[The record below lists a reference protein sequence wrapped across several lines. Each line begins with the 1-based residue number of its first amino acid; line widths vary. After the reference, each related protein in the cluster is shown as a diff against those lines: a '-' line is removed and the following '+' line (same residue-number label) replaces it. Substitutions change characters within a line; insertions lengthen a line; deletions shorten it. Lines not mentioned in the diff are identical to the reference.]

1 MARSDEYA
9 AGQKYPDST
18 GWRRYPPAR
27 VVDVLFRSALLGMAA
42 LSLVIIICGYGL
54 GYDSW
59 LPGLIFVGALL
70 AILGIGLL
78 AAQWL
83 ILNEY
88 RWTVR
93 ISVSR
98 PWYRYVAWI
107 AVLLFAWAFGT
118 WGAAHGVVQDPWTL
132 VPSTLAAIG
141 TVIAGLAAW
150 RGANRTGTGNRAG
163 SPGGVA
169 GNPDVQPDPDRI
181 QRLSDALQ
189 QRPTQ
194 GPDVLLRTPA
204 TADIENLAAL
214 LDNGI
219 ISWPEFR
226 ELKASLLT
234 GERLARIAEDN
245 LWAEFEEFL
254 RDRPRPGE

>member
-1 MARSDEYA
+1 
-9 AGQKYPDST
+9 
-18 GWRRYPPAR
+18 
-27 VVDVLFRSALLGMAA
+27 MAA
-42 LSLVIIICGYGL
+42 LSIVIIICGYGL

-118 WGAAHGVVQDPWTL
+118 WGAAHGVVRDPWSL
-132 VPSTLAAIG
+132 VPSTLAAVG
-141 TVIAGLAAW
+141 TVIAGMAAW
-150 RGANRTGTGNRAG
+150 RNAARSRTGAPGSGKPAEPRPPENSVPQPRAE
-163 SPGGVA
+163 S
-169 GNPDVQPDPDRI
+169 VQH
-181 QRLSDALQ
+181 LSDALQ
-189 QRPTQ
+189 QRPMR

-204 TADIENLAAL
+204 TEKIENLAAL
-214 LDNGI
+214 LDNGT
-219 ISWPEFR
+219 ISLPEFR

-234 GERLARIAEDN
+234 GERLARLAEDD

-254 RDRPRPGE
+254 RSRQRPDE

>member
-1 MARSDEYA
+1 MARSDEHA
-9 AGQKYPDST
+9 AGQKYPDRT
-18 GWRRYPPAR
+18 GWRRYAPAR

-42 LSLVIIICGYGL
+42 LSLVIIVCGYGL

-70 AILGIGLL
+70 AIFGIALL

-83 ILNEY
+83 ILSEY

-118 WGAAHGVVQDPWTL
+118 WGAAHGVVQGAWAL

-150 RGANRTGTGNRAG
+150 RGANRAGTGNRARP
-163 SPGGVA
+163 PGGVA
-169 GNPDVQPDPDRI
+169 GNPDVQPDPELIR
-181 QRLSDALQ
+181 RLSETLR

-194 GPDVLLRTPA
+194 DPDVLLRTPA
-204 TADIENLAAL
+204 AVDLENLAAL

-219 ISWPEFR
+219 ISWSEFR

-234 GERLARIAEDN
+234 SERLARIAEDN

-254 RDRPRPGE
+254 RDRQRLDE